1 MRTNSHTRAPRNA
14 LAFLG
19 DKLQAKRDEAFL
31 EGYRRQA
38 HEALAKD
45 PYSTSF
51 SEDPEIIH
59 KNPVVRSTI
68 KYKNQSPGDGSSF
81 SASNQVLYYSP
92 VNPSAEHGR
101 SSNSPRRR
109 QSEVP
114 NQDPASTPPRGSV
127 SITSPRR
134 SMLSRTTATDILA
147 RTAASDMSGP
157 PGASEVFGH
166 TSAADKFQSVSST
179 MQLAAILTSRSSQET
194 RRSSQPITPHSS
206 ATSSASRSGDATVHW
221 TALHWDED
229 MENNVSVK
237 PRLATAHKAVAL
249 RPPRPVTA
257 PTPPLPRGDDDDS
270 QSSSSRMNGDGGRF
284 LQASDH
290 VSSWDQLPDSCL
302 RDRCLRPLSK
312 LQQQNFMTSG
322 HEQSPQAEPGGLIW
336 QNSGFL
342 IPFTPDLVTL
352 KRGQSRQISTVLN
365 SGTSVPSLHIPSKA
379 SSVAD
384 VHRLSSASSRL
395 SPSSQSLPQ
404 HASSSAAAARPAATG
419 VPDLSSAAPVR
430 TPSGSLLV
438 QPLSQSQ
445 LSDLAMQIQLPTG
458 LQHAASLAALGGGT
472 QQQEGDWTALDGT
485 AAKQGGKR
493 RRRKSN
499 RDRDPAMA
507 HVEEHLRILKHVHVK
522 LASPRTMMMNR
533 RRAEELGLAALP
545 DTGGAATTT
554 SHMSATLGSA
564 PLGRPGTAPA
574 SRPVTGQGSWYQTG
588 MHVLPE
594 ELNSAVLEALAAEA
608 AGVKLQSSVAGPTGR
623 PATSPTASYKMRMEA
638 NTKALVYDEVLDAP
652 NAVPKR
658 TPAINPN
665 RAYLKSL
672 AQGSAKKHFQS
683 VEVDLRE
690 AHRRLLATEKDLQ
703 PVTYA
708 TAAKTHVYAC

>member
-1 MRTNSHTRAPRNA
+1 MRTASPRNA

-31 EGYRRQA
+31 EDYRRQA
-38 HEALAKD
+38 HEALTKD

-68 KYKNQSPGDGSSF
+68 KYKNQNPGDGSSF

-109 QSEVP
+109 QSEAP
-114 NQDPASTPPRGSV
+114 TQDPAGTTPRGSL
-127 SITSPRR
+127 STMSPRR
-134 SMLSRTTATDILA
+134 SMLSRTTAPDVLA
-147 RTAASDMSGP
+147 RTAASDASGP
-157 PGASEVFGH
+157 PGASEGFGH
-166 TSAADKFQSVSST
+166 TSAADKLQSVTST
-179 MQLAAILTSRSSQET
+179 MQMAAILTSRSSQE
-194 RRSSQPITPHSS
+194 RRGSSQRMSPHSP
-206 ATSSASRSGDATVHW
+206 ATSSARRSGDATVHW
-221 TALHWDED
+221 TAVHWDED
-229 MENNVSVK
+229 MENQGSMK
-237 PRLATAHKAVAL
+237 PRLASAQKAVAV

-257 PTPPLPRGDDDDS
+257 PTPPLPRG
-270 QSSSSRMNGDGGRF
+270 
-284 LQASDH
+284 
-290 VSSWDQLPDSCL
+290 
-302 RDRCLRPLSK
+302 K
-312 LQQQNFMTSG
+312 EQN
-322 HEQSPQAEPGGLIW
+322 PQAEPGGLIW

-342 IPFTPDLVTL
+342 MPFTPDLVTL
-352 KRGQSRQISTVLN
+352 KRGQSRQISTAATGVSVLD
-365 SGTSVPSLHIPSKA
+365 SGTVPSLRAPSTA

-384 VHRLSSASSRL
+384 IHELFSASSL
-395 SPSSQSLPQ
+395 Q
-404 HASSSAAAARPAATG
+404 HASS
-419 VPDLSSAAPVR
+419 
-430 TPSGSLLV
+430 
-438 QPLSQSQ
+438 
-445 LSDLAMQIQLPTG
+445 LP
-458 LQHAASLAALGGGT
+458 ALGGGT
-472 QQQEGDWTALDGT
+472 QQQTEGDGTGRGSVDGS
-485 AAKQGGKR
+485 AAKQRSK
-493 RRRKSN
+493 RRRKSG

-522 LASPRTMMMNR
+522 HAYPRTMIMNR
-533 RRAEELGLAALP
+533 RRAEQLGLAALP
-545 DTGGAATTT
+545 EDATT
-554 SHMSATLGSA
+554 SHVSATVGSA
-564 PLGRPGTAPA
+564 PLGRPGTAPVL
-574 SRPVTGQGSWYQTG
+574 RPVTGQGSWYQTG

-594 ELNSAVLEALAAEA
+594 ELNAAVLEALAAEA
-608 AGVKLQSSVAGPTGR
+608 AGVKLQSNIAGATGR

-652 NAVPKR
+652 NAVPNR
-658 TPAINPN
+658 VPAINPN